1 MKLTQVRNATLFIE
15 YAGTT
20 FLIDPMLAEKD
31 AWDGFAGTARS
42 HIRNPM
48 TALPIATETL
58 VNADIVIVTHTHM
71 DHWDEAAQK
80 HIPSNK
86 LIYAQHEADAELI
99 RSQGFTNV
107 RVLQDDNVFTHG
119 LTIHKVEGQHG
130 SNEAYAIPHL
140 AEGLGDACGLVFTHH
155 DEKTLYIAG
164 DTVWVKPYLKTL
176 QRFEPDVVVLNI
188 GDAHIDEFGPIIM
201 GAQDTLRTL
210 QALPETTIVASHME
224 AINHC
229 LLTRQ
234 ELRDYTQ
241 QNGIE
246 EKVLIPDD
254 GGTLTF

>member
-48 TALPIATETL
+48 TTLPIATEAL

-80 HIPSNK
+80 LIPSNK

-130 SNEAYAIPHL
+130 SNEAYAVPHL

-176 QRFEPDVVVLNI
+176 QRFKPDVVVLNT
-188 GDAHIDEFGPIIM
+188 GDAHIDDYGPIIM
-201 GAQDTLRTL
+201 GAHDTLRTL
-210 QALPETTIVASHME
+210 QALPETTVVASHME

-234 ELRDYTQ
+234 ELREYTQ

-246 EKVLIPDD
+246 EKVLIPED
-254 GGTLTF
+254 GDTLTF

>member
-20 FLIDPMLAEKD
+20 FLIDPVLAEKD

-48 TALPIATETL
+48 TELPIAAEAL

-80 HIPSNK
+80 QIPSNK
-86 LIYAQHEADAELI
+86 LIYAQHDADAELI

-107 RVLQDDNVFTHG
+107 RVLQDDNVFTYG

-130 SNEAYAIPHL
+130 SNEAYELPHL

-176 QRFEPDVVVLNI
+176 QRFKPDVVVLNT
-188 GDAHIDEFGPIIM
+188 GDAQIDDFGPMIM
-201 GAQDTLRTL
+201 GARDTLRTL
-210 QALPETTIVASHME
+210 QVLPETTVVASHME

-234 ELRDYTQ
+234 ELREYTQ

-246 EKVLIPDD
+246 EKVLIPED
-254 GGTLTF
+254 GDTLTF

>member
-48 TALPIATETL
+48 TALPIATEAL

-86 LIYAQHEADAELI
+86 LIYTQHEADAELI

-130 SNEAYAIPHL
+130 SNEAYAVPHL
-140 AEGLGDACGLVFTHH
+140 AERLGDACGLVFTHH

-164 DTVWVKPYLKTL
+164 DTVWVKPYVKSL
-176 QRFEPDVVVLNI
+176 QRFKPEIVVLNT
-188 GDAHIDEFGPIIM
+188 GYAVNDLYGPIIM
-201 GAQDTLRTL
+201 GKEDTLRTL
-210 QALPETTIVASHME
+210 KMLPTATIVASHME
-224 AINHC
+224 SINHC
-229 LLTRQ
+229 LLTRA
-234 ELRDYTQ
+234 ELREFSLEH
-241 QNGIE
+241 GIE
-246 EKVLIPDD
+246 DKILIPAD
-254 GGTLTF
+254 GETMAF